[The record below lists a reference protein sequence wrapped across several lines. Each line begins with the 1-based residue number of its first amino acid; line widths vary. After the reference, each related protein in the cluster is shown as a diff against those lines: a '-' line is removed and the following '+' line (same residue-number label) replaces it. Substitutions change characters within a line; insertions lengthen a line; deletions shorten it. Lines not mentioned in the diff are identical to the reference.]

1 MDTHWSAYLT
11 LSIVHFMIFPE
22 TMKGEGPVVET
33 VKAIADDPFFG
44 GIEITWIKDPEVR
57 KQVKSLLEVAG
68 VGVAFGAQPT
78 LLMQKLDLNSADPE
92 MRARAVAQLKED
104 IDLAA
109 DMEITRLAAL
119 SGSDPGDAGR
129 PAAIDRLADS
139 LTQVCEYGKRH
150 GVGITLETFDRTVD
164 KKALIGPADESA
176 AFSARMRRAYPD
188 FGLMYDLS
196 HQPLLEEPILPAL
209 QAVKDHL
216 VHAHVGNCVMVPG
229 RPGYGDQHPRFGFPG
244 GENGVDELRQ
254 FLEDLYYNGYF
265 RRSVPTR
272 KPVISFEVKPL
283 PGEDSELVIANAKRT
298 FREAWTPKEAW
309 TQP

>member
-1 MDTHWSAYLT
+1 MDKHWSAYLT

-22 TMKGEGPVVET
+22 TMKGEGPVLET
-33 VKAIADDPFFG
+33 VRKIADDPFFG
-44 GIEITWIKDPEVR
+44 GIEISWIKDAEVR

-68 VGVAFGAQPT
+68 LGVAFGAQPT
-78 LLMQKLDLNSADPE
+78 LLMQKLDLNSADSE

-109 DMEITRLAAL
+109 EMEINRLATL
-119 SGSDPGDAGR
+119 SGSDPGDAER
-129 PAAIDRLADS
+129 PAAIDRLAAS
-139 LTQVCEYGKRH
+139 LAEVCEYGKSH

-164 KKALIGPADESA
+164 KKALIGPAAESA

-209 QAVKDHL
+209 QTVKDQL

-244 GENGVDELRQ
+244 GENGVAELTA
-254 FLEDLYYNGYF
+254 FLCGLFEVGYLK
-265 RRSVPTR
+265 RTPDAS
-272 KPVISFEVKPL
+272 KPWVGIEVKPM
-283 PGEDSELVIANAKRT
+283 PGETSDMVLANTKRAWI
-298 FREAWTPKEAW
+298 EAWARV
-309 TQP
+309 

>member
-22 TMKGEGPVVET
+22 TMRGEGPVLET
-33 VKAIADDPFFG
+33 VRRIADDPFFG
-44 GIEITWIKDPEVR
+44 GIEITWIKDAEVR

-78 LLMQKLDLNSADPE
+78 LLMQKLDLNSADPD

-104 IDLAA
+104 IELAA
-109 DMEITRLAAL
+109 DMEITRLATL

-139 LTQVCEYGKRH
+139 LTQVCEFGKRH

-176 AFSARMRRAYPD
+176 AFSARMRQAYPD

-196 HQPLLEEPILPAL
+196 HQPLIDEPMLPAL
-209 QAVKDHL
+209 TAVKDQL
-216 VHAHVGNCVMVPG
+216 VHAHVGNCVTVPG
-229 RPGYGDQHPRFGFPG
+229 RAGYGDQHPRFGFPG
-244 GENGVDELRQ
+244 GENGVQELAA
-254 FLEDLYYNGYF
+254 FLRGLFEIGYLEQT
-265 RRSVPTR
+265 PDGT
-272 KPVISFEVKPL
+272 KPWVGIEVKPMPDETSDMVL
-283 PGEDSELVIANAKRT
+283 AGTKRAWI
-298 FREAWTPKEAW
+298 EAWARV
-309 TQP
+309 

>member
-1 MDTHWSAYLT
+1 MDKHWSAYLT

-22 TMKGEGPVVET
+22 TMKGEGPVLET
-33 VKAIADDPFFG
+33 VRKIADDPFFG
-44 GIEITWIKDPEVR
+44 GIEISWIKDAEVR

-68 VGVAFGAQPT
+68 LGVAFGAQPT
-78 LLMQKLDLNSADPE
+78 LLMQKLDLNSADSE

-109 DMEITRLAAL
+109 EMEINRLAAL
-119 SGSDPGDAGR
+119 SGSDPGDAER
-129 PAAIDRLADS
+129 PAAIDRLAAS
-139 LTQVCEYGKRH
+139 LAEVCEYGKSH

-164 KKALIGPADESA
+164 KKALIGPAAESA

-209 QAVKDHL
+209 QTVKDQL

-244 GENGVDELRQ
+244 GENGVAELTA
-254 FLEDLYYNGYF
+254 FLCGLFEVGYLK
-265 RRSVPTR
+265 RTPDAS
-272 KPVISFEVKPL
+272 KPWVGIEVKPM
-283 PGEDSELVIANAKRT
+283 PGETSDMVLANTKRAWI
-298 FREAWTPKEAW
+298 EAWARV
-309 TQP
+309 

>member
-22 TMKGEGPVVET
+22 TMRGEGPVLESVR
-33 VKAIADDPFFG
+33 VIADDPFFG
-44 GIEITWIKDPEVR
+44 GIEITWIKDAEVR
-57 KQVKSLLEVAG
+57 KQVKALLEVAG

-104 IDLAA
+104 IELAA
-109 DMEITRLAAL
+109 DMEITRLATL
-119 SGSDPGDAGR
+119 SGSDPGDVGR

-139 LTQVCEYGKRH
+139 LAQVCEYGKRH

-176 AFSARMRRAYPD
+176 AFSARMRRAHPD

-244 GENGVDELRQ
+244 GENGVEELTA
-254 FLEDLYYNGYF
+254 FLRGLFEIGYLK
-265 RRSVPTR
+265 RTPDGTR
-272 KPVISFEVKPL
+272 PWVGIEVKPM
-283 PGEDSELVIANAKRT
+283 PGETSDMVLAGTKRAWI
-298 FREAWTPKEAW
+298 EAWARV
-309 TQP
+309 

>member
-1 MDTHWSAYLT
+1 MNTNWSAHLT

-22 TMKGEGPVVET
+22 TMKGEGPVLDT
-33 VKAIADDPFFG
+33 VRQIADDPFFG

-57 KQVKSLLEVAG
+57 KQVKSMLEVAG

-92 MRARAVAQLKED
+92 MRARAIAQLKED

-109 DMEITRLAAL
+109 DMEITRLATL

-129 PAAIDRLADS
+129 PAAIDRLVDS
-139 LTQVCEYGKRH
+139 LSQVCEYGKSH
-150 GVGITLETFDRTVD
+150 GVGVTLETFDRAVD

-176 AFSARMRRAYPD
+176 AFSARMRQSFPD

-196 HQPLLEEPILPAL
+196 HQPLLEEPILPSL
-209 QAVKDHL
+209 QAVSEQL

-244 GENGVDELRQ
+244 GENGVPELTA
-254 FLEDLYYNGYF
+254 FLRGLFEVGFLKK
-265 RRSVPTR
+265 
-272 KPVISFEVKPL
+272 KPDGSKPWVGIEVKPM
-283 PGEDSELVIANAKRT
+283 PGETSDMVLANTKRT
-298 FREAWTPKEAW
+298 WIEAWARV
-309 TQP
+309 

>member
-1 MDTHWSAYLT
+1 MDTHWSGHLT

-22 TMKGEGPVVET
+22 TMRGEGPVVET

-44 GIEITWIKDPEVR
+44 GIEITWIKDPEAR
-57 KQVKSLLEVAG
+57 KQVKSMLDVAG

-92 MRARAVAQLKED
+92 MRGRAVAQLRED
-104 IDLAA
+104 IELAA
-109 DMEITRLAAL
+109 DMGINRLATL

-139 LTQVCEYGKRH
+139 LAQVCEYGKRH

-176 AFSARMRRAYPD
+176 DFSARMRHAYPD

-196 HQPLLEEPILPAL
+196 HQPLIAEPMMPAL
-209 QAVKDHL
+209 HAVKDHL

-244 GENGVDELRQ
+244 GENGVAQLAAFLRGL
-254 FLEDLYYNGYF
+254 FEIGYLK
-265 RRSVPTR
+265 RVPDGT
-272 KPVISFEVKPL
+272 KPWVGIEVKPM
-283 PGEDSELVIANAKRT
+283 PGETSDMVLAGTKRVWI
-298 FREAWTPKEAW
+298 EAWARV
-309 TQP
+309 

>member
-11 LSIVHFMIFPE
+11 LSIVHFMIYPE
-22 TMKGEGPVVET
+22 TMKGEGPVLET
-33 VKAIADDPFFG
+33 VRKIADDPFFG
-44 GIEITWIKDPEVR
+44 GIEVTWIKDAEVR
-57 KQVKSLLEVAG
+57 KQVKSLLETAG
-68 VGVAFGAQPT
+68 VGAAFGAQPT

-92 MRARAVAQLKED
+92 MRSRAVAQLKED

-109 DMEITRLAAL
+109 DMEITRLATL

-129 PAAIDRLADS
+129 AAAIDRLADS
-139 LTQVCEYGKRH
+139 LAQVCEYGKSR

-176 AFSARMRRAYPD
+176 AFSARMRQAYPD

-209 QAVKDHL
+209 QAVKDQL

-244 GENGVDELRQ
+244 GENGVNELTA
-254 FLEDLYYNGYF
+254 FLRGLFEVGYLK
-265 RRSVPTR
+265 RVPDGS
-272 KPVISFEVKPL
+272 KPWVGIEVKPM
-283 PGEDSELVIANAKRT
+283 PGETSDMVLANTKRAWI
-298 FREAWTPKEAW
+298 EAWARA
-309 TQP
+309 

>member
-1 MDTHWSAYLT
+1 MDTHWSAHLA

-22 TMKGEGPVVET
+22 TMKGEGPVLET
-33 VKAIADDPFFG
+33 VRKIADDPFFT

-57 KQVKSLLEVAG
+57 RQVKSLLEVAG
-68 VGVAFGAQPT
+68 VAVSFGAQPT

-104 IDLAA
+104 IELAA
-109 DMEITRLAAL
+109 DMEITRLATL

-139 LTQVCEYGKRH
+139 LLQVCEFGKRH
-150 GVGITLETFDRTVD
+150 GVGITLETFDRTVE
-164 KKALIGPADESA
+164 KRALIGPADESA

-196 HQPLLEEPILPAL
+196 HQPLLEESILPAL
-209 QAVKDHL
+209 QAIKDHL
-216 VHAHVGNCVMVPG
+216 VHAHVGNCVKVPG

-244 GENGVDELRQ
+244 GENGVEELTA
-254 FLEDLYYNGYF
+254 FLRGLFEIGYLK
-265 RRSVPTR
+265 RTPDGS
-272 KPVISFEVKPL
+272 KPWVGIEVKPM
-283 PGEDSELVIANAKRT
+283 PGETSDMVLAGTKRAWI
-298 FREAWTPKEAW
+298 EAWARA
-309 TQP
+309 

>member
-22 TMKGEGPVVET
+22 TMKGEGPVLDT
-33 VKAIADDPFFG
+33 VRKIADDPFFG
-44 GIEITWIKDPEVR
+44 GIEITWIRDVEVR

-92 MRARAVAQLKED
+92 MRARAVTQLKED

-109 DMEITRLAAL
+109 DMEITRLATL
-119 SGSDPGDAGR
+119 SGSDPGNAGR
-129 PAAIDRLADS
+129 LAAIDRLADS
-139 LTQVCEYGKRH
+139 LAQVCAYGKRH

-176 AFSARMRRAYPD
+176 AFSARMRRSYPD

-196 HQPLLEEPILPAL
+196 HQPLLKEPILPAL

-244 GENGVDELRQ
+244 GENGVEELTA
-254 FLEDLYYNGYF
+254 FLRGLFEIGYLK
-265 RRSVPTR
+265 RTPDGT
-272 KPVISFEVKPL
+272 KPWVGIEVKPM
-283 PGEDSELVIANAKRT
+283 PGETSDMVLAGTKRAWI
-298 FREAWTPKEAW
+298 EAWARA
-309 TQP
+309 